1 MKACLRKLFSRPAWT
16 IARAYGCEYSGDLSP
31 VPHGGFFY
39 DSRDWKEHGYANAVR
54 FFLCEDS
61 NRMIVERCTINKP
74 LDMVPAFECCDVQMS
89 DRDLVDAQIEACE
102 GYMGAETD
110 EIKEFAPDANDNL
123 DEDKILNSVKG
134 WIRALGK

>member
-89 DRDLVDAQIEACE
+89 DRDLVD
-102 GYMGAETD
+102 